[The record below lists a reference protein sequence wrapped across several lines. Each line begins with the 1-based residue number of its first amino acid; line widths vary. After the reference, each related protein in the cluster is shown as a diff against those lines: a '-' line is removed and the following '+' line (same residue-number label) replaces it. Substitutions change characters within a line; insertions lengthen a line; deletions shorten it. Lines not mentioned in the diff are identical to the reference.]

1 MRMIFAILAVVTH
14 VGGRSSTTILRQHGG
29 YEMHHS
35 INRSFEFSSNRE
47 RFDSAQ
53 AVSRSADS
61 AVAVATKSPET
72 CPDLSGRMSAGRE
85 QESDESFPTS
95 QNDVSELRSLA
106 SMLPNCRFF
115 SGSDV
120 HFHSIAASAETCTPG
135 QLVVFRI
142 GLDCPEALIC
152 DALARGAAGILTEQI
167 LPVPLPQCIVGDT
180 DRAMAEIAAK
190 DSVAETGVRPD
201 QRLLTIG
208 IVGESGKGTT
218 ALCLAAI
225 LREVPCRVA
234 YHTDLGYSDGVT
246 KAVAEQTSHTSAGLM
261 EHLTDAADAGAVVSV
276 FELDASVLRRGGY
289 DQIGLDVLVIT
300 SSSTERADFGPS
312 AVQCAIERVRHDGVV
327 VIGSEDQRS
336 LSAVREAGL
345 PCLTFGVN
353 TNADVSL
360 QSISVRDG
368 VLTGMIR
375 HEMNSAIMESY
386 LGQGVFTQSLAA
398 AAAVGVA
405 THNPLVQIAESLS
418 GVRELPGRCQAI
430 ASDDWNVAQAS
441 PKMLLDV
448 AGSPQRMELVLQA
461 IGEQTRDQP
470 AHVISMD
477 ARVRSAATQRAKV
490 WCVLAISSTDD
501 DDTLARY
508 GRLLETL
515 ADHCVLTCD
524 AASKDRFLS
533 LTHSV
538 LDGIEDCAAIRLVA
552 DQERAIAWAAHA
564 AQPRDTIVVLGGV
577 DRHSPQTQLNDLKRL
592 NELMTKL
599 QRDVAGVLPKPA
611 LQPALK
617 LHHPD
622 A

>member
-1 MRMIFAILAVVTH
+1 MRMIFAILAMVTH
-14 VGGRSSTTILRQHGG
+14 LGGRAITTILRQHGG

-47 RFDSAQ
+47 RFGSA
-53 AVSRSADS
+53 AASSRSADS
-61 AVAVATKSPET
+61 ATAVAIQSPEI
-72 CPDLSGRMSAGRE
+72 CVDLSDRMKMGRGCEA
-85 QESDESFPTS
+85 DESLQTPPS
-95 QNDVSELRSLA
+95 VASELRSLA
-106 SMLPNCRFF
+106 SLLPKCRFF

-120 HFHSIAASAETCTPG
+120 HFHSIAASAETCLPG
-135 QLVVFRI
+135 QLVVYRI
-142 GLDCPEALIC
+142 GLDCPEELIC

-180 DRAMAEIAAK
+180 DRALAEIAVK
-190 DSVAETGVRPD
+190 DSVAETGVSPD
-201 QRLLTIG
+201 QRLLTVG
-208 IVGESGKGTT
+208 IVGDSGKGTT

-225 LREVPCRVA
+225 LRDVPCRVA
-234 YHTDLGYSDGVT
+234 YQTDLGHSDGIT
-246 KAVAEQTSHTSAGLM
+246 KEVAQHTSHTSTSLI

-289 DQIGLDVLVIT
+289 DKMGLDVLVIT
-300 SSSTERADFGPS
+300 SSSAERADFGPS
-312 AVQCAIERVRHDGVV
+312 AVLCALERVRRDGIV

-360 QSISVRDG
+360 QTISVQDG

-405 THNPLVQIAESLS
+405 TNNPLVQIAESLS
-418 GVRELPGRCQAI
+418 GVRELPGRCQNI
-430 ASDDWNVAQAS
+430 ASDDWNVSDAS

-448 AGSPQRMELVLQA
+448 AGSPKRMEMVLRA
-461 IGEQTRDQP
+461 IGEQNRAKP
-470 AHVISMD
+470 AHVISMN
-477 ARVRSAATQRAKV
+477 ARVRSSATKRAKV

-508 GRLLETL
+508 GRLLETM

-524 AASKDRFLS
+524 AASKERFLTLS
-533 LTHSV
+533 HSV
-538 LDGIEDCAAIRLVA
+538 LDGIQDCAAIRLVT
-552 DQERAIAWAAHA
+552 DQERAIAWAAHN

-577 DRHSPQTQLNDLKRL
+577 DRHSAQTQRDDLQRL
-592 NELMTKL
+592 NELMKKL
-599 QRDVAGVLPKPA
+599 QRDVAGVLNKPA
-611 LQPALK
+611 PKQALK
-617 LHHPD
+617 LHQPE

>member
-1 MRMIFAILAVVTH
+1 
-14 VGGRSSTTILRQHGG
+14 
-29 YEMHHS
+29 MHHS

-47 RFDSAQ
+47 RFGSVAANSQLSGSAT
-53 AVSRSADS
+53 
-61 AVAVATKSPET
+61 AVATKTPEICVDVSNRVT
-72 CPDLSGRMSAGRE
+72 VGLARDC
-85 QESDESFPTS
+85 QSDESLQTPKNEAS
-95 QNDVSELRSLA
+95 DLRSLA
-106 SMLPNCRFF
+106 SLLPNCRFF

-120 HFHSIAASAETCTPG
+120 HFHSIAVSAETCKPG
-135 QLVVFRI
+135 QLVVYRI
-142 GLDCPEALIC
+142 GVDCPEALIC

-180 DRAMAEIAAK
+180 DRALAEIAAK

-225 LREVPCRVA
+225 LRDVPCRVA
-234 YHTDLGYSDGVT
+234 YQTDLGHSDGVT
-246 KAVAEQTSHTSAGLM
+246 KEVAEQTSHTGASLM

-276 FELDASVLRRGGY
+276 FELDAGILRRGGY

-300 SSSTERADFGPS
+300 SSSAERADFGPS
-312 AVQCAIERVRHDGVV
+312 AVHCALERVRRDGVV

-336 LSAVREAGL
+336 LSAVRDAGL
-345 PCLTFGVN
+345 LSLTFGVN

-360 QSISVRDG
+360 QTISVQDG

-405 THNPLVQIAESLS
+405 TNNPLVQIAESLS
-418 GVRELPGRCQAI
+418 GLRELPGRCQAI
-430 ASDDWNVAQAS
+430 AAEDWNVAQAS

-448 AGSPQRMELVLQA
+448 AGTPQRMEMVLQA
-461 IGEQTRDQP
+461 IGQQTLDQSP
-470 AHVISMD
+470 DVISMN
-477 ARVRSAATQRAKV
+477 ARVRTTATKRSKV
-490 WCVLAISSTDD
+490 WCVLAISCTDD

-508 GRLLETL
+508 GRLLETM

-533 LTHSV
+533 LSHSV

-552 DQERAIAWAAHA
+552 DQERAITWAAHA
-564 AQPRDTIVVLGGV
+564 AQPHDTIIVLGGV
-577 DRHSPQTQLNDLKRL
+577 DRHSAQTQRHDVQRL
-592 NELMTKL
+592 HELMIKL
-599 QRDVAGVLPKPA
+599 QRDVAGVLAKPA
-611 LQPALK
+611 AQPSLK
-617 LHHPD
+617 LYQPD